1 MIEHLNKLSPEI
13 VERFLE
19 VRDPEPLGIPQAL
32 ADYIL
37 QINEAS
43 NLHRTNTSISECAKK
58 LQKSYPNLSIHTCR
72 SRIYDSITYLNSD
85 CTVTS
90 EAWDLYYADM
100 LMKMWEVNIV
110 AHNFREARACLVKS
124 REYRINASASA
135 IDPERTKF
143 KPQIVSPDIELER
156 MGVKR
161 KGLLE
166 ARRRALDII
175 SKQDFSE
182 SEKSR
187 LLEEVDRELNIEDTD
202 HEEISTK

>member
-1 MIEHLNKLSPEI
+1 MIEHLNRLPPEV

-19 VRDPEPLGIPQAL
+19 TREAKPLGIPDNL
-32 ADYIL
+32 ANYIL

-43 NLHRTNTSISECAKK
+43 NLHRTNHSITECAKK
-58 LQKSYPNLSIHTCR
+58 LRQSYPELSIHTCK
-72 SRIYDSITYLNSD
+72 SRIYDAINYLNSD

-90 EAWDLYYADM
+90 EAWLLYYADM
-100 LMKMWEVNIV
+100 FMKLFEVNLIG
-110 AHNFREARACLVKS
+110 HNFREARTCLQKS
-124 REYRINASASA
+124 CEYRIKASANA
-135 IDPERTKF
+135 IDPDRLKF

-166 ARRRALDII
+166 ARRRALEII
-175 SKQDFSE
+175 SKQDFSD

-187 LLEEVDRELNIEDTD
+187 LLGEIDRELNIEDTA
-202 HEEISTK
+202 HEEV